1 MIVRINNRY
10 YNLDQMVYL
19 NKEGIIKFTDGSVE
33 IIDEDLTFSI
43 IDYINTSDRILIVEN
58 RLDKEKESKRVK
70 KYAKAAKND

>member
-1 MIVRINNRY
+1 MIVLINNRY

-70 KYAKAAKND
+70 KNAKIAKID

>member
-70 KYAKAAKND
+70 KNAKVAKID

>member
-1 MIVRINNRY
+1 MIVLINNRY

-43 IDYINTSDRILIVEN
+43 VDYINTSDRILIVEN

-70 KYAKAAKND
+70 KNAKAAKND

>member
-1 MIVRINNRY
+1 MIVLINNRY

-58 RLDKEKESKRVK
+58 RLDKENESKRVK
-70 KYAKAAKND
+70 KNAKAAKND

>member
-1 MIVRINNRY
+1 MIVLINNRY

-33 IIDEDLTFSI
+33 IIDEDLTFAL
-43 IDYINTSDRILIVEN
+43 IDYINTSDRILMIEN

-70 KYAKAAKND
+70 KNAKAAKID

>member
-1 MIVRINNRY
+1 MIVLINNRY

-70 KYAKAAKND
+70 RNAKVAKID

>member
-33 IIDEDLTFSI
+33 IIDEDLTFAI
-43 IDYINTSDRILIVEN
+43 IDYINTSDRILMIEN

-70 KYAKAAKND
+70 KNAKAAKID

>member
-1 MIVRINNRY
+1 MIVLINNRY

-19 NKEGIIKFTDGSVE
+19 NKEGIIKFSDGSVE

-43 IDYINTSDRILIVEN
+43 IDYINTSDRILMIEN

-70 KYAKAAKND
+70 KNAKAAKID

>member
-1 MIVRINNRY
+1 MIVLINNRY

-70 KYAKAAKND
+70 KNAKVAKND

>member
-1 MIVRINNRY
+1 MIVLINNRY

-19 NKEGIIKFTDGSVE
+19 NKERIIKFTDGSVE

-70 KYAKAAKND
+70 KNAKAAKID

>member
-1 MIVRINNRY
+1 MIVLINNRY

-19 NKEGIIKFTDGSVE
+19 NKEGIIKFSDGSVE
-33 IIDEDLTFSI
+33 IIDEDLTFAL

-70 KYAKAAKND
+70 KNAKAAKID

>member
-1 MIVRINNRY
+1 MIVLINNRY

-58 RLDKEKESKRVK
+58 RLDKEKESKRVNK
-70 KYAKAAKND
+70 NAKAAKND

>member
-1 MIVRINNRY
+1 MIVLINNRY

-43 IDYINTSDRILIVEN
+43 IDYINTSDRILMIEN

-70 KYAKAAKND
+70 KNAKIAKID

>member
-1 MIVRINNRY
+1 MIVLINNRY

-33 IIDEDLTFSI
+33 IIDEDLTFAL

-70 KYAKAAKND
+70 KNAKAAKID

>member
-1 MIVRINNRY
+1 MIVLINNRY

-70 KYAKAAKND
+70 KNAKAAKID

>member
-1 MIVRINNRY
+1 MIVLINNRY

-43 IDYINTSDRILIVEN
+43 IDYINTSDRILMIEN

-70 KYAKAAKND
+70 KNAKAAKID

>member
-1 MIVRINNRY
+1 MIVLINNRY

-70 KYAKAAKND
+70 KNAKATKND

>member
-70 KYAKAAKND
+70 KNAKVTKND

>member
-1 MIVRINNRY
+1 MIVLINNRY

-58 RLDKEKESKRVK
+58 RLDKEKESKRIK
-70 KYAKAAKND
+70 KNAKTAKID

>member
-1 MIVRINNRY
+1 MIVLINNRY

-43 IDYINTSDRILIVEN
+43 IDYINTSDRILIVEK

-70 KYAKAAKND
+70 KNAKASKID

>member
-1 MIVRINNRY
+1 MIVLINNRY

-43 IDYINTSDRILIVEN
+43 IDYINTSDRILMIEN
-58 RLDKEKESKRVK
+58 RLDKEKERKRVK
-70 KYAKAAKND
+70 KNAKAAKND

>member
-1 MIVRINNRY
+1 MIVLINNRY

-33 IIDEDLTFSI
+33 IIDQDLTFAL

-70 KYAKAAKND
+70 KNAKVAKID

>member
-1 MIVRINNRY
+1 MIVLINNRY

-33 IIDEDLTFSI
+33 IIDQDLTFAL

-70 KYAKAAKND
+70 KNAKATKND

>member
-1 MIVRINNRY
+1 MIVLINNRY

-43 IDYINTSDRILIVEN
+43 IDYINTSDRILMIEN

-70 KYAKAAKND
+70 KNAKVAKID

>member
-1 MIVRINNRY
+1 MIVLINNRY

-19 NKEGIIKFTDGSVE
+19 NKEGIIKFTDGSLE

-70 KYAKAAKND
+70 KNAKVAKID

>member
-1 MIVRINNRY
+1 MIVLINNRY

-70 KYAKAAKND
+70 RNAKASKND

>member
-1 MIVRINNRY
+1 MIVLINNRY

-33 IIDEDLTFSI
+33 IIDQDLTFAL

-70 KYAKAAKND
+70 RNAKASKND

>member
-43 IDYINTSDRILIVEN
+43 IDYINTSDRILMIEN

-70 KYAKAAKND
+70 KNAKVAKID

>member
-1 MIVRINNRY
+1 
-10 YNLDQMVYL
+10 MVYL

-58 RLDKEKESKRVK
+58 RLDKEKESKRAK
-70 KYAKAAKND
+70 KNAKIAKID

>member
-1 MIVRINNRY
+1 MIVLINNRY

-70 KYAKAAKND
+70 KNAKATKID

>member
-1 MIVRINNRY
+1 MIVLINNRY

-70 KYAKAAKND
+70 KNAKVAKID

>member
-1 MIVRINNRY
+1 MIVLINNRY

-33 IIDEDLTFSI
+33 IIDQDLTFAL

-70 KYAKAAKND
+70 KNAKIAKID

>member
-1 MIVRINNRY
+1 MIVLINNRY

-33 IIDEDLTFSI
+33 SIDEDLTFSI

-70 KYAKAAKND
+70 KNAKVAKID